1 MKVIG
6 EVEGQALI
14 INQEGGIFKYY
25 LSGNPEPI
33 GVYDPKSMEENI
45 LFLENTKENELS
57 DMIKEG
63 IEKILDE
70 TNIKEYA
77 LTHKPY
83 EEKDIEQLVDE
94 LSIKDGKIT
103 RVAELDLDQKI
114 PDDEKES
121 EKENEE
127 EEKEKDEEEEN
138 KEIKL
143 STTKDIN
150 IKQEL
155 DLSNK
160 TTDMKNLGQLL
171 KKEGK
176 IPNDGKDYTKL
187 AIVESDDV
195 SNIKTH
201 KGTQA
206 KENTTRY
213 QFVLVASDK
222 TVVPINLEPDTQE
235 QSNPTERTYQIMQT
249 GEVQKNA
256 VLSRYKLGNGT
267 LAIDN
272 EAYGEIKAYY
282 SQGKTLGGEGIEGN
296 LSLDTQLETNNVWE
310 VDKDERDRAGHIGE
324 GYRQTEDAI
333 QEIDGTSALQAIKTD
348 DNRTDIIDSN
358 MNIHEGIVNANVL
371 KKDNYIKVFSET
383 EMKYYD
389 FSGNEITYK
398 SLFPNNNLYA
408 SQSDGKWGLVNNN
421 GTVVVPYEYDMVTE
435 QNGNVAGVKKDGVW
449 QVVDTNGQIV
459 SDGQFNLSWLDVTFL
474 GGYYK
479 VNNSTNGTVFSGTV
493 RN

>member
-1 MKVIG
+1 MKIIG
-6 EVEGQALI
+6 EVEGQVLI

-57 DMIKEG
+57 ENIKES

-70 TNIKEYA
+70 TNIKGYA

-83 EEKDIEQLVDE
+83 EEKDIEQLIDE

-121 EKENEE
+121 EKEKENEE

-235 QSNPTERTYQIMQT
+235 QSNPTERTYQIMQN
-249 GEVQKNA
+249 GDVQKNS

-272 EAYGEIKAYY
+272 EEYGEIKAYY
-282 SQGKTLGGEGIEGN
+282 SQSKTLGGEGIEGN
-296 LSLDTQLETNNVWE
+296 QSLDIQLETNNVWE
-310 VDKDERDRAGHIGE
+310 VDKEERNRAGYIGE

-333 QEIDGTSALQAIKTD
+333 QEIDNLHGENCKGPLETKDFDGDENTTSHI
-348 DNRTDIIDSN
+348 DIIEISKEDINRYAKRILENSDEISSYYN
-358 MNIHEGIVNANVL
+358 LEDVKGKLKHLEGKKISIEKLKGELKNTKNGLEEQATLEHELPGRIQR
-371 KKDNYIKVFSET
+371 
-383 EMKYYD
+383 
-389 FSGNEITYK
+389 G
-398 SLFPNNNLYA
+398 
-408 SQSDGKWGLVNNN
+408 
-421 GTVVVPYEYDMVTE
+421 
-435 QNGNVAGVKKDGVW
+435 
-449 QVVDTNGQIV
+449 
-459 SDGQFNLSWLDVTFL
+459 
-474 GGYYK
+474 
-479 VNNSTNGTVFSGTV
+479 
-493 RN
+493 

>member
-171 KKEGK
+171 KKEGI

-333 QEIDGTSALQAIKTD
+333 QEIDNLHGENCKGPLETKDFDGNENTTSHI
-348 DNRTDIIDSN
+348 DIIEVSKEDINRYAKRILENSDEISSSYN
-358 MNIHEGIVNANVL
+358 LEDIKGKLKHLEGEKISKEELKEELKNTKKGLEEQTTLEHELPERIQRG
-371 KKDNYIKVFSET
+371 
-383 EMKYYD
+383 
-389 FSGNEITYK
+389 
-398 SLFPNNNLYA
+398 
-408 SQSDGKWGLVNNN
+408 
-421 GTVVVPYEYDMVTE
+421 
-435 QNGNVAGVKKDGVW
+435 
-449 QVVDTNGQIV
+449 
-459 SDGQFNLSWLDVTFL
+459 
-474 GGYYK
+474 
-479 VNNSTNGTVFSGTV
+479 
-493 RN
+493 

>member
-155 DLSNK
+155 DLS
-160 TTDMKNLGQLL
+160 
-171 KKEGK
+171 KEL
-176 IPNDGKDYTKL
+176 N
-187 AIVESDDV
+187 
-195 SNIKTH
+195 
-201 KGTQA
+201 
-206 KENTTRY
+206 
-213 QFVLVASDK
+213 
-222 TVVPINLEPDTQE
+222 
-235 QSNPTERTYQIMQT
+235 
-249 GEVQKNA
+249 
-256 VLSRYKLGNGT
+256 
-267 LAIDN
+267 
-272 EAYGEIKAYY
+272 
-282 SQGKTLGGEGIEGN
+282 
-296 LSLDTQLETNNVWE
+296 
-310 VDKDERDRAGHIGE
+310 
-324 GYRQTEDAI
+324 
-333 QEIDGTSALQAIKTD
+333 
-348 DNRTDIIDSN
+348 
-358 MNIHEGIVNANVL
+358 
-371 KKDNYIKVFSET
+371 
-383 EMKYYD
+383 
-389 FSGNEITYK
+389 
-398 SLFPNNNLYA
+398 
-408 SQSDGKWGLVNNN
+408 
-421 GTVVVPYEYDMVTE
+421 
-435 QNGNVAGVKKDGVW
+435 
-449 QVVDTNGQIV
+449 
-459 SDGQFNLSWLDVTFL
+459 
-474 GGYYK
+474 
-479 VNNSTNGTVFSGTV
+479 
-493 RN
+493 